1 MAITLTQLC
10 RNAEKNYNMKL
21 IAGRGGMDNTVRWVH
36 MVEDSEVPDFL
47 HGNEL
52 VFTTG
57 IGHSGN
63 DWLEPFVKG
72 LKEHNAVGL
81 VVNLGPHIDAVP
93 SRVIVY
99 CEENDFPLFTLPW
112 QVHIIDITYNFCRR
126 IIDNEEAE
134 TTLAGAFRNLI
145 FSPDKK
151 EDYAAALERM
161 GFSENA
167 SYTVLAVSVGGDKAA
182 AAQLMRNN
190 RFGLWRLL
198 KRSRSP
204 VAMFFQDD
212 KLISVRQN
220 ADQEE
225 MDRLI
230 KALSELECDM
240 KLNIGVSEQGE
251 GYLGVPVCYKEA
263 VSALA
268 AAKITGCQTMP
279 YRNIGV
285 YKLLFGVENRSIL
298 RSYVSGVLGDII
310 KYDSM
315 NNTDYEYTL
324 KVYLECSG
332 SVQLTAERLGV
343 HRNTVNYKMKVI
355 REILNIEMNDEEKM
369 NILLAFR
376 AQEILGAAPHRESG
390 RTAHPIR
397 MAAPDI

>member
-1 MAITLTQLC
+1 MAITLSQLC

-21 IAGRGGMDNTVRWVH
+21 VAGRRGMDNTVRWVH

-57 IGHSGN
+57 IGHVGN
-63 DWLEPFVKG
+63 DWLDPFVRK
-72 LKEHNAVGL
+72 LKEHKAVGL
-81 VVNLGPHIDAVP
+81 VVNLGPHIDAIP
-93 SRVIVY
+93 ARVIVY

-112 QVHIIDITYNFCRR
+112 QVHIIDITYSFCRR

-145 FSPDKK
+145 FSPDNR
-151 EDYAAALERM
+151 ENYAAALERM

-167 SYTVLAVSVGGDKAA
+167 SYTVIAVSVGGERAA
-182 AAQLMRNN
+182 ASQLLKNN

-198 KRSRSP
+198 KRSKSP
-204 VAMFFQDD
+204 VAMFFQDEN
-212 KLISVRQN
+212 LISVRQN
-220 ADQEE
+220 CDEDETQ
-225 MDRLI
+225 RLL
-230 KALSELECDM
+230 KGLSGLECDW
-240 KLNIGVSEQGE
+240 KLNIGVSEPGE
-251 GYLGVPVCYKEA
+251 GYLGVPTCYKEA

-268 AAKITGCQTMP
+268 AAKITDCQTML

-285 YKLLFGVENRSIL
+285 YKLLFGVENRGIL
-298 RSYVSGVLGDII
+298 RSYVSGVLGNIM

-315 NNTDYEYTL
+315 NNTDYEHTL

-332 SVQLTAERLGV
+332 SVQQTSELLGV

-355 REILNIEMNDEEKM
+355 REILNVEINDEAKM

-376 AQEILGAAPHRESG
+376 AKEILGDAPKPEPRPVRRHIS
-390 RTAHPIR
+390 IQ
-397 MAAPDI
+397 

>member
-57 IGHSGN
+57 IGHTGN
-63 DWLEPFVKG
+63 DWLESFVKG
-72 LKEHNAVGL
+72 LKSHNAVGL
-81 VVNLGPHIDAVP
+81 VVNLGPHISAIP

-112 QVHIIDITYNFCRR
+112 QVHIIDITYSFCRR

-134 TTLAGAFRNLI
+134 TSLAEAFRNLI
-145 FSPDKK
+145 FSSGRR
-151 EDYAAALERM
+151 EGYAASLERM
-161 GFSENA
+161 GFTESA
-167 SYTVLAVSVGGDKAA
+167 SYTVLAVTVGGDKAE
-182 AAQLMRNN
+182 AAQILKNN
-190 RFGLWRLL
+190 RYGLWRLL

-220 ADQEE
+220 ASHDE
-225 MDRLI
+225 MERLI
-230 KALSELECDM
+230 ADLSALECDRA
-240 KLNIGVSEQGE
+240 LNIGVSEQGE
-251 GYLGVPVCYKEA
+251 GYLGIPACYHEA

-268 AAKITGCQTMP
+268 AAKITESQTML

-285 YKLLFGVENRSIL
+285 YKLLFGVENRGIL
-298 RSYVSGVLGDII
+298 RSYVSGVLGDLT
-310 KYDSM
+310 KFDSM
-315 NNTDYEYTL
+315 NGTDYEHTL
-324 KVYLECSG
+324 RVYLECSG
-332 SVQLTAERLGV
+332 SVQATADRLAI

-355 REILNIEMNDEEKM
+355 REILNVEMTDEEKM

-376 AQEILGAAPHRESG
+376 AKEILNA
-390 RTAHPIR
+390 
-397 MAAPDI
+397 